1 MIALRCLL
9 VSQGRWLLVHHAH
22 SLATDGRAGGDEKKR
37 TSECDMG
44 ELARSRAFCGSL
56 PLLHLAR
63 GSRPKKH
70 LATPSDRVRRLLPT
84 ATRGTAA
91 AVAPHLGAVRDQASD
106 PRATH
111 RISMPF
117 IINICCFV
125 ERRKDRSYTDL
136 LVVCSNP
143 SMSRSQG
150 ELAAVERMATYISV
164 VPSTRNNSCISVV
177 MLHGTSLNLSLF
189 FNQLKSTW

>member
-70 LATPSDRVRRLLPT
+70 LVCFRRPH
-84 ATRGTAA
+84 AA
-91 AVAPHLGAVRDQASD
+91 RRQRLRRAWGAVRDQASD

-111 RISMPF
+111 RISMTF

>member
-1 MIALRCLL
+1 MRRSEQASVTWANWREAEHSADRC
-9 VSQGRWLLVHHAH
+9 RFFTW
-22 SLATDGRAGGDEKKR
+22 RADPDQKNI
-37 TSECDMG
+37 
-44 ELARSRAFCGSL
+44 
-56 PLLHLAR
+56 
-63 GSRPKKH
+63 SRPH
-70 LATPSDRVRRLLPT
+70 PIAYVVCFRRPH
-84 ATRGTAA
+84 AA
-91 AVAPHLGAVRDQASD
+91 RRQRLRRAWGAVRDQASD

-111 RISMPF
+111 RISMTF

-177 MLHGTSLNLSLF
+177 KLHGTSLNLSLF